1 VNPKIGDLVRLK
13 AFTEDTSLMNSNL
26 SGGTGLVLAEHR
38 NDGRND
44 GTVLWLDLLITRA
57 EAYGGT
63 SEIALFVPI
72 RDILKV
78 ISETG

>member
-1 VNPKIGDLVRLK
+1 MNPKIGDLVRLK
-13 AFTEDTSLMNSNL
+13 AFTEDISLMNKNL
-26 SGGTGLVLAEHR
+26 SGGTGIVLAEH
-38 NDGRND
+38 RND
-44 GTVLWLDLLITRA
+44 GTVLWLDLLISRA

>member
-13 AFTEDTSLMNSNL
+13 AFTEDISLMNKNL
-26 SGGTGLVLAEHR
+26 SGGTGIVLAEH
-38 NDGRND
+38 RND
-44 GTVLWLDLLITRA
+44 GTVLWLDLLISRA

>member
-1 VNPKIGDLVRLK
+1 MNPKIGDLVRLK
-13 AFTEDTSLMNSNL
+13 AFTEDTALMNKNL
-26 SGGTGLVLAEHR
+26 SGGTGIVLAEH
-38 NDGRND
+38 RND

-57 EAYGGT
+57 DAYGGT

>member
-1 VNPKIGDLVRLK
+1 MNPKIGDLVRLK
-13 AFTEDTSLMNSNL
+13 AFTEDISLMNKNI
-26 SGGTGLVLAEHR
+26 SGGTGIVLAEH
-38 NDGRND
+38 RND
-44 GTVLWLDLLITRA
+44 GTVLWLDLLISRA
-57 EAYGGT
+57 DAYGGT

>member
-1 VNPKIGDLVRLK
+1 
-13 AFTEDTSLMNSNL
+13 
-26 SGGTGLVLAEHR
+26 VLAEHR

-57 EAYGGT
+57 DAYGGT

>member
-1 VNPKIGDLVRLK
+1 MNPKIGDLVRLK

-26 SGGTGLVLAEHR
+26 SGGTGIVLAEHR
-38 NDGRND
+38 NDG
-44 GTVLWLDLLITRA
+44 TVLCLDLLISRA